1 MLMDQQMRIDSSIP
15 LIKKPICSVHNQA

>member
-1 MLMDQQMRIDSSIP
+1 VMDQQMRIDSSIP